1 MLNQPELITISK
13 KLDEKRAKTRKT
25 RHFPKCL
32 LGTHADTPSS
42 NKATHESISYKL
54 TFPRA

>member
-42 NKATHESISYKL
+42 NKATHE
-54 TFPRA
+54 